1 MPKRVKKDKDD
12 EKKSNRKINE
22 KGSTA
27 TQEFDYAKFQ
37 TMFDK
42 WKKECEASGEAIGMK
57 ADSSLF
63 EVISNHGVVAR
74 PYTKNKLNRDEGA
87 VTIIDMLTE
96 WENDATVL
104 ETVDIKALDKVIEKL
119 GTMADSKADPRNIK
133 FTIPKPGE
141 VDEDSGV
148 YDDKNDVTEIHGH
161 YRTQDYIDYRNILAD
176 IEGSKVSAES
186 GEPANDNWYSEAPNE
201 ATPPMW
207 QALFAGK
214 AGKGDV
220 VSLGL
225 LEICQEAKKLT
236 KGIKLKHVILEVD
249 DDNQGLLAEDVYK
262 IPSVQAWIKQQTGT
276 AGTIGPGINPNT
288 MHWKDR
294 PMWNEIKGQ
303 KFAVKGLSQSNFIK
317 DASDFDKY
325 AGTIETFGLKIS
337 RRQTRKLATLTGV
350 CEKYPT
356 RDVVYHK
363 GGKQKLDK
371 KSKKPDKKLD
381 KKVKKSWR
389 ETLSVV

>member
-1 MPKRVKKDKDD
+1 LPVKKDKDK
-12 EKKSNRKINE
+12 KKSNRKIDE

-27 TQEFDYAKFQ
+27 IQDFDYAKFQ
-37 TMFDK
+37 KMFNK
-42 WKKECEASGEAIGMK
+42 WKEECGASGATIGMK
-57 ADSSLF
+57 SDASLL

-74 PYTKNKLNRDEGA
+74 PYTKNKLSAEEGA
-87 VTIIDMLTE
+87 TTIIKTLTD

-119 GTMADSKADPRNIK
+119 KNMADSKADPRNIK

-141 VDEDSGV
+141 VDEDTGV
-148 YDDKNDVTEIHGH
+148 YDDKKDVTVIHGH
-161 YRTQDYIDYRNILAD
+161 YRTPDYIEYRNILAD
-176 IEGSKVSAES
+176 IDGSKVPKEP
-186 GEPANDNWYSEAPNE
+186 GEPAKENWYNEAPNE

-214 AGKGDV
+214 AGKGDI

-225 LEICQEAKKLT
+225 LEICQKAKELT
-236 KGIKLKHVILEVD
+236 KDIKLKHVILKVD
-249 DDNQGLLAEDVYK
+249 DDNQGLLAEDIYK
-262 IPSVQAWIKQQTGT
+262 IPSVKAWVNQQTGT
-276 AGTIGPGINPNT
+276 AGAIGPGINPNT

-294 PMWNEIKGQ
+294 PMWNAIKQ
-303 KFAVKGLSQSNFIK
+303 VKFAVKGLAQSKFIK
-317 DASDFDKY
+317 GAADFDKY
-325 AGTIETFGLKIS
+325 AGTIVTFGLDIS

-371 KSKKPDKKLD
+371 KSKKPE
-381 KKVKKSWR
+381 KKVEKSWR
-389 ETLSVV
+389 DILNVV